1 MVSTSASSSQRSSYP
16 SDLGNF
22 QNRLTKYEKTLVIG
36 SRIEQLVYGAPSLL
50 DEEDVKTCTNMRE
63 VAHMELK
70 KKVLPFT
77 ITRTLPNNETSVM
90 SVNEMIDVN

>member
-1 MVSTSASSSQRSSYP
+1 MVSTSSSSSQRSSYP
-16 SDLGNF
+16 YDLGNF

-36 SRIEQLVYGAPSLL
+36 VRIEQLVYGAPSLL

-63 VAHMELK
+63 VAYMELK

-77 ITRTLPNNETSVM
+77 ITRTLPNKETSVM

>member
-1 MVSTSASSSQRSSYP
+1 MVSSASSSAASS

-22 QNRLTKYEKTLVIG
+22 QRRLTKYEKTLVIG

-50 DEEDVKTCTNMRE
+50 DEEDVKTCANMRE
-63 VAHMELK
+63 VAEMELK

-90 SVNEMIDVN
+90 SVNEMIDVT